1 MGGLKVE
8 VASLHLFSSDF
19 TIQEDHA
26 KDLILLGSIPL
37 PFSSQEVIN
46 IDLSM
51 WPLNC
56 MQDA

>member
-1 MGGLKVE
+1 MCVGGGLKVE
-8 VASLHLFSSDF
+8 VASLQLFSSDF

-51 WPLNC
+51 
-56 MQDA
+56 